1 MRGTYSMII
10 SLALMTPL
18 LYWSNY
24 ILMVLA
30 GIAVGLVSSFF
41 GVGACFIMV
50 PVMIS
55 FFEKVMGTPAAIAP
69 LIAFGT
75 NMAVVVPT
83 SISGLL
89 RHVRELRKKELK
101 FPLKH
106 YIHFVIPVA
115 IGSLTGSLLA
125 YTVFKAFRMKT
136 GIFLKGGFG
145 AVCLIGAYRFMRAK
159 PLPIKKLNSPSAA
172 RYGIMGLISGIAANF
187 IGIGGGIVYMPVLN
201 TVLKIPV
208 HLSTII
214 SIATMIL
221 GSSVGSLSFVALG
234 RMDQV
239 LHPLDYPPYS
249 FGWFN
254 LLAFLLIGVPSVLAA
269 QIGPRIAHKTSPKR
283 YKILLAAVYFYIGLR
298 LIIRAFYQA
307 QGLKPPIP

>member
-1 MRGTYSMII
+1 MRGTHLLFAVLL
-10 SLALMTPL
+10 SLVPL
-18 LYWSNY
+18 LYSQSY

-55 FFEKVMGTPAAIAP
+55 FFEGVMGTPAAIAP

-75 NMAVVVPT
+75 NMAIVVPT
-83 SISGLL
+83 SISGWL
-89 RHVRELRKKELK
+89 RHVRELKKKELR

-106 YIHFVIPVA
+106 YVRFALPVA
-115 IGSLTGSLLA
+115 LGSLIGSLLA
-125 YTVFKAFRMKT
+125 YTVFRAFRMKT

-145 AVCLIGAYRFMRAK
+145 IVCLIGAYRFMKAR
-159 PLPIKKLNSPSAA
+159 PLPIKELRSPSTVK
-172 RYGIMGLISGIAANF
+172 YGVMGIISGIAANF

-201 TVLKIPV
+201 TVLKIPI

-214 SIATMIL
+214 SLATMIV
-221 GSSVGSLSFVALG
+221 GSSVGSLSFAALG
-234 RMDQV
+234 RRDQV

-249 FGWFN
+249 YGWFN
-254 LLAFLLIGVPSVLAA
+254 LLAFLLIGIPSVLAA
-269 QIGPRIAHKTSPKR
+269 QIGPKIAHKTSPKK
-283 YKILLAAVYFYIGLR
+283 YKILLAAVYAYIGLR
-298 LIIRAFYQA
+298 LVLRAYYQA